1 MTKHKDIQNPEDY
14 TDKDYQ
20 KWEYL
25 LLDPDTNKAELD
37 DIVMTLAHLPTERA
51 QELLKKFEG
60 SDRAGEVSWLEP
72 AMEENEM
79 WLLNPDTDQKVRDMK
94 AMKLSAKKQ
103 KIIVELMGKCDV
115 YQYRID
121 LLKIEIDALN
131 QMEKDETGEKFLK
144 QIGYKKSA
152 LHDMIIWEQNH
163 LEEAKDDIVM
173 EEKISKKLEE
183 SVKTEEYKKLDFT
196 TNDGWHFDGE
206 EW

>member
-25 LLDPDTNKAELD
+25 LLDPDTNRKDLEE
-37 DIVMTLAHLPTERA
+37 IVMILAHLPTEEAR
-51 QELLKKFEG
+51 ELLKNFEQ
-60 SDRAGEVSWLEP
+60 SDRADEVSWLEP

-79 WLLNPDTDQKVRDMK
+79 WLLNPDTDQKARDMK

-121 LLKIEIDALN
+121 LMNIEIDALN
-131 QMEKDETGEKFLK
+131 QMEKEETDEEQKK
-144 QIGYKKSA
+144 EIGYKISA
-152 LHDMIIWEQNH
+152 LHDIIIWEHNH
-163 LEEAKDDIVM
+163 LEEARADIDM
-173 EEKISKKLEE
+173 EEKISERIEE
-183 SVKTEEYKKLDFT
+183 NVKTAEYKKLDFT
-196 TNDGWHFDGE
+196 TNEGWHFDGE